1 MLGDLESLSLME
13 PLIEPRK
20 LFLSLMLAATGLSM
34 RREADERRLKR
45 LLRELFVDGWMSRSD
60 ICEEGGSLKD
70 YFKVGCWLE
79 LRDAD
84 GGDGSE

>member
-1 MLGDLESLSLME
+1 ME

-20 LFLSLMLAATGLSM
+20 LFLSVMSAAAGLN
-34 RREADERRLKR
+34 RCRDADERRLKR

-60 ICEEGGSLKD
+60 ICEEGEAWKLFRGGL
-70 YFKVGCWLE
+70 LE
-79 LRDAD
+79 SRDAH

>member
-20 LFLSLMLAATGLSM
+20 LFLSVMLAAVGLNR
-34 RREADERRLKR
+34 RREADERWLNR

-60 ICEEGGSLKD
+60 I
-70 YFKVGCWLE
+70 
-79 LRDAD
+79 
-84 GGDGSE
+84 